1 MSFYPF
7 NPTLGQ
13 NMQTSVPGV
22 AVDRAFIAHFQ
33 VSKAGAVTADAD
45 GVHAAITCSADVVVT
60 VNDGFTAPPVP
71 RSITATVAA
80 EAANLGNIKAV
91 QVTVYG
97 TNYLDEAISE
107 KLDAFTADTAG
118 TVESDKAF
126 KTVTKVE
133 IPVMDGAGV
142 TVTIGFGDKIGLPFK
157 MSHGILL
164 GTFLNNA
171 VEETPAAMT
180 VSGTAI
186 ESNTIDLS
194 SALNSNIV
202 DAYII
207 V

>member
-33 VSKAGAVTADAD
+33 VSKAGAVVADAD

-71 RSITATVAA
+71 RSITATA
-80 EAANLGNIKAV
+80 GGTTGSIKAV
-91 QVTVYG
+91 KVKVYG

-107 KLDAFTADTAG
+107 ELDAFTADTAG

-133 IPVMDGAGV
+133 IPAMDGAGV

-171 VEETPAAMT
+171 VEATPAAMT

-186 ESNTIDLS
+186 ESNTIDLN
-194 SALNSNIV
+194 SALNGNIV